1 MEILRNAIFYI
12 ESLEIL
18 LAESENEDGLGNSE
32 ENIEN
37 KKEETKNVLVESK
50 KLDGSVT
57 SLTSSQQKNYQR
69 KAISKFISF

>member
-1 MEILRNAIFYI
+1 M
-12 ESLEIL
+12 L

-32 ENIEN
+32 GDIEN
-37 KKEETKNVLVESK
+37 KKEETKNVLIESK

-69 KAISKFISF
+69 KAISKLISF

>member
-37 KKEETKNVLVESK
+37 NKKR
-50 KLDGSVT
+50 
-57 SLTSSQQKNYQR
+57 QR
-69 KAISKFISF
+69 IS